1 MRRLGCLLV
10 LAALGGITV
19 GIGMMITAARATPEP
34 VRINIADLTARQI
47 DINPHVIIEGIFP
60 CSVDAIIGRV
70 RRKDAAWMP
79 AIPATPQFV
88 AALREWRER
97 KGSIDSFP
105 RQPGV
110 KLLIKS
116 SNTSDEH
123 LLSLMGQSSIQG
135 MLVKNDIGIVKG
147 AALKKGYPGLV
158 STSCILL
165 HEGAAPPGPMDAFGT
180 FGLAAALLVGGLAI
194 LFFPRRNNT
203 PALGPHPSLSAPP
216 TSPATRAPKPG
227 PTPAQLQLLRAQVL
241 KLVAPLIRPTFIPRV
256 QENSIGPTAGS
267 RFCGPAALKP
277 GEPWPTCPCGAPM
290 QLFLQLNSAD
300 LPAAAGK
307 PFGDGV
313 LQLLYCTSCDDPD
326 PFSNA
331 HLARILPLSP
341 DLRLES
347 RPDVPND
354 PTFPAAAI
362 IGWEGGGPP
371 AGDLPNNEEL
381 HELKINLSREQ
392 EDALYDTDED
402 RPPIDGD
409 KLLGWPDWVQG
420 VDYPNCPRCNTRM
433 QFLFQIDSEDNI
445 PYMFGDCGV
454 GHLFICPTHRDV
466 LAFGWS
472 CC

>member
-19 GIGMMITAARATPEP
+19 GIGMLITASRATAEP

-47 DINPHVIIEGIFP
+47 DINPHVIVEGIFP

-165 HEGAAPPGPMDAFGT
+165 HEGAAPPGPMDALGT

-194 LFFPRRNNT
+194 LFFPRQKNAPMLAPQSASST
-203 PALGPHPSLSAPP
+203 PSAPP
-216 TSPATRAPKPG
+216 HCTD
-227 PTPAQLQLLRAQVL
+227 
-241 KLVAPLIRPTFIPRV
+241 PR
-256 QENSIGPTAGS
+256 S
-267 RFCGPAALKP
+267 
-277 GEPWPTCPCGAPM
+277 
-290 QLFLQLNSAD
+290 
-300 LPAAAGK
+300 
-307 PFGDGV
+307 
-313 LQLLYCTSCDDPD
+313 
-326 PFSNA
+326 
-331 HLARILPLSP
+331 
-341 DLRLES
+341 
-347 RPDVPND
+347 
-354 PTFPAAAI
+354 
-362 IGWEGGGPP
+362 
-371 AGDLPNNEEL
+371 
-381 HELKINLSREQ
+381 
-392 EDALYDTDED
+392 
-402 RPPIDGD
+402 
-409 KLLGWPDWVQG
+409 
-420 VDYPNCPRCNTRM
+420 
-433 QFLFQIDSEDNI
+433 
-445 PYMFGDCGV
+445 
-454 GHLFICPTHRDV
+454 
-466 LAFGWS
+466 
-472 CC
+472 